1 MRHHYNLKIVWTG
14 NTGSGTS
21 TYTGYGRDHTIEAEG
36 KPVLLGS
43 ADPAFRGDVT
53 KYNPE
58 ELFLASLSACHM
70 LWYLHFC
77 SEAGIKVTE
86 YSDRAEGTLAVDS
99 TGSGRFTGVLLKPL
113 VRVSENN
120 MKEAALDLHQK
131 AHQYCFIANS
141 CNFPVK
147 GQPRILVE

>member
-1 MRHHYNLKIVWTG
+1 MKHQYNLKIVWTG
-14 NTGSGTS
+14 NSGTGTS
-21 TYTGYGRDHTIEAEG
+21 SYSGYKRDHTIEAEG
-36 KPVLLGS
+36 KPVLMGS
-43 ADPAFRGDVT
+43 ADPAFRGDPT

-77 SEAGIKVTE
+77 SEAEIKVMD
-86 YSDRAEGTLAVDS
+86 YSDQAEGIMEVDAN
-99 TGSGRFTGVLLKPL
+99 GSGRFTEVLLKPL
-113 VRVSENN
+113 VRVSDNSMEE
-120 MKEAALDLHQK
+120 KALDLHRK

-147 GQPRILVE
+147 RQPVILVE